1 MLFINISVTLC
12 VMRDLDM
19 IIKANVKL
27 SNVTLVNDDEN
38 DIVHPKVTS
47 LFKIAHVAI
56 AHLVYYTNNKVKL

>member
-19 IIKANVKL
+19 IIRAFEKL
-27 SNVTLVNDDEN
+27 SNVTLVNDDES
-38 DIVHPKVTS
+38 DIVQPKGTL